1 MLNTKPTA
9 WLQAGE
15 ENLAED
21 HQLNKS
27 EIIFPKIEDEMIEE
41 QTSKLN
47 SESQAEENKKD
58 DTIIID
64 DFFKVQ
70 LKVAEVTHA
79 EKVEKSEKLMKL
91 KVQLGN
97 EERQIIAGIA
107 KHYSP
112 EDLLNKKIIIV
123 ANLKTA
129 KLMGLE
135 SQGMVLAVEDETGK
149 INVLSVDK
157 SVKNGT
163 RAK

>member
-1 MLNTKPTA
+1 
-9 WLQAGE
+9 
-15 ENLAED
+15 
-21 HQLNKS
+21 
-27 EIIFPKIEDEMIEE
+27 MIEE
-41 QTSKLN
+41 QTSKLG
-47 SESQAEENKKD
+47 EEKKATEAKKD
-58 DTIIID
+58 DIITID

-70 LKVAEVTHA
+70 LKVAEIIHA
-79 EKVEKSEKLMKL
+79 EKVEKSDKLMKL
-91 KVQLGN
+91 RVSLGN

-112 EDLLNKKIIIV
+112 EDLLNKKVVIA

-149 INVLSVDK
+149 INILTVDK